1 MLTNQRISEFLK
13 STKLG
18 MAMATRD
25 ANLKPDFC
33 RVLGVQVVDQDHLRF
48 FIDKKSNPTSVK
60 NLQPSA
66 PIALTT
72 TRADN
77 FESYQFKGK
86 FEKLTE
92 CSDQDKQAVQDYLH
106 GFNEAVIALG
116 LRDGIVYNYP
126 HSNPYAL
133 LMEVKEIF
141 EQTPKPGTGNKL

>member
-1 MLTNQRISEFLK
+1 MLTNQRISDFLK

-18 MAMATRD
+18 VAMATRD

-33 RVLGVQVVDQDHLRF
+33 RVLGIQVVDQDHLRF
-48 FIDKKSNPTSVK
+48 FIDKKSNPTSFK
-60 NLQPSA
+60 NLQPSV

-86 FEKLTE
+86 FVKLTE
-92 CSDQDKQAVQDYLH
+92 CNDEDIQAIQTYLH
-106 GFNEAVIALG
+106 GFNQAVVALG
-116 LRDGIVYNYP
+116 LQDGLVFNYP
-126 HSNPYAL
+126 HTKPYAL

>member
-1 MLTNQRISEFLK
+1 M
-13 STKLG
+13 G
-18 MAMATRD
+18 TRD
-25 ANLKPDFC
+25 TNLKPDFC

-48 FIDKKSNPTSVK
+48 FMDKKSNPTSFK

-86 FEKLTE
+86 FVKLTE
-92 CSDQDKQAVQDYLH
+92 CSDEDNQTIQAYLH
-106 GFNEAVIALG
+106 GFNDAVVALG
-116 LRDGIVYNYP
+116 LQDGLVYNYP
-126 HSNPYAL
+126 HSNTYAL
-133 LMEVKEIF
+133 EMEVKEIF

>member
-1 MLTNQRISEFLK
+1 M
-13 STKLG
+13 G
-18 MAMATRD
+18 TRD
-25 ANLKPDFC
+25 TNLKPDFC

-48 FIDKKSNPTSVK
+48 FMDKKSNPTSFK

-86 FEKLTE
+86 FVKLTE
-92 CSDQDKQAVQDYLH
+92 CSDEDNQTIQAYLH
-106 GFNEAVIALG
+106 GFNDAVVALG
-116 LRDGIVYNYP
+116 LQDGLVYNYP
-126 HSNPYAL
+126 HSNTYAL
-133 LMEVKEIF
+133 VMEVKEIF

>member
-13 STKLG
+13 STALG
-18 MAMATRD
+18 MALGTRD
-25 ANLKPDFC
+25 TNLKPDFC
-33 RVLGVQVVDQDHLRF
+33 RVLGIQVVDPDHLRF
-48 FIDKKSNPTSVK
+48 FIDKKSNPTTFK

-86 FEKLTE
+86 FVKLTE
-92 CSDQDKQAVQDYLH
+92 CSDEDNQAIQAYLH
-106 GFNEAVIALG
+106 EFNVAVVALG
-116 LRDGIVYNYP
+116 LQDGLVYNYP
-126 HSNPYAL
+126 HSNTYAL
-133 LMEVKEIF
+133 EMEVKEIF

>member
-48 FIDKKSNPTSVK
+48 FIDKKSNPTSFK

-77 FESYQFKGK
+77 FESYQFKGN
-86 FEKLTE
+86 FVKLTE
-92 CSDQDKQAVQDYLH
+92 CSEQDNQTIQTYLH
-106 GFNEAVIALG
+106 GFNEAVVALG
-116 LRDGIVYNYP
+116 LGDRLVYNYP
-126 HSNPYAL
+126 HTTPYAL